1 MRAPWRSQPS
11 VGDSVDASRRHHRSE
26 MEQATFLGLPHDKN
40 RSMVF
45 ALRGNSHFELLTW
58 EPDPIPARITE
69 VARQTAWG
77 GIRLRMKWGCMAAGL
92 LAFFVA
98 LFASMML
105 VVPVRAFALRV
116 GMVDLPGPRKVH
128 RTPIPLLGGLAMY
141 AAVVIAVLLAF
152 EGPARAQIA
161 GILIG
166 ATLVASVGILDDRGL
181 LHHQVKLFV
190 GMPVAAGILLLTG
203 VRAQVFSVLVG
214 GRSGELLDFGLT
226 VLWVVGITASF
237 SILDHMDGLCAGVA
251 AMASVFFALLAYLN
265 GQTLVTV
272 LAAAVLGAATGFLR
286 WNFKPAKIFMGDGGA
301 MFLGFLMA
309 TLGLKLRIENAT
321 HLSSWLAPVLI
332 LGTAIFDTTLVTI
345 SRARRGLLPFATP
358 GKDHAAHRLSNLGL
372 GHRGAVITL
381 YLLGGRRGS
390 AKEIDG
396 YLSTGGAL
404 ALGTLALGVILL
416 AVAYLERAPYER
428 QERNSSLSS

>member
-1 MRAPWRSQPS
+1 
-11 VGDSVDASRRHHRSE
+11 
-26 MEQATFLGLPHDKN
+26 
-40 RSMVF
+40 
-45 ALRGNSHFELLTW
+45 
-58 EPDPIPARITE
+58 
-69 VARQTAWG
+69 
-77 GIRLRMKWGCMAAGL
+77 MKWGCMAAGL
-92 LAFFVA
+92 LAFFIA

-128 RTPIPLLGGLAMY
+128 QAPIPLLGGLAMY

-152 EGPARAQIA
+152 QGPTRMQIA

-166 ATLVASVGILDDRGL
+166 ATLVAAVGILDDRGL

-190 GMPVAAGILLLTG
+190 GMPVAAGILLLSG
-203 VRAQVFSVLVG
+203 IRAQVFSVLLG
-214 GRSGELLDFGLT
+214 GRSGEVLDSALT

-309 TLGLKLRIENAT
+309 TLGLKLRIANAA
-321 HLSSWLAPVLI
+321 HLSSLLAPVLI
-332 LGTAIFDTTLVTI
+332 LGVAIFDTTLVTI

-372 GHRGAVITL
+372 GHRGAVVTL
-381 YLLGGRRGS
+381 YLLGAIGGG
-390 AKEIDG
+390 AAVFVG
-396 YLSTGGAL
+396 YLSIPGAL
-404 ALGTLALGVILL
+404 ALATVVLCIVLVGV
-416 AVAYLERAPYER
+416 AFLERAPYER
-428 QERNSSLSS
+428 QERKTSS